1 MRFPVI
7 ALICI
12 ASTTAFAQEPSRCQA
27 LLETGTAAYERA
39 NLLQNQHD
47 LLSSD
52 LDRADNPAR
61 TRVRLGQLER
71 QLEQAQ
77 DRIARVLDE
86 ARALGCEKETDTL
99 VEAASLTEESV
110 IANREVSQAFEP
122 ASTGSVSSSTRSR
135 SD

>member
-7 ALICI
+7 ALICV

-52 LDRADNPAR
+52 LDRADTPGR
-61 TRVRLGQLER
+61 VRVRLGQLER

-77 DRIARVLDE
+77 ARIARVVDQV
-86 ARALGCEKETDTL
+86 RALDCEKETDML
-99 VEAASLTEESV
+99 FEAASLTEEGV
-110 IANREVSQAFEP
+110 IANREVSQAFDP
-122 ASTGSVSSSTRSR
+122 VSTGSVSSSTHPRR
-135 SD
+135 D

>member
-7 ALICI
+7 ALICV

-27 LLETGTAAYERA
+27 LLETGTAAYESA

-52 LDRADNPAR
+52 LDRVDNPAR
-61 TRVRLGQLER
+61 VRVRRSQLER

-77 DRIARVLDE
+77 ARIARVVDQ
-86 ARALGCEKETDTL
+86 ARALGCEKENDML

-110 IANREVSQAFEP
+110 IANREVGQMFDP
-122 ASTGSVSSSTRSR
+122 VSTGSVSSSTHSR

>member
-1 MRFPVI
+1 MRFPFI
-7 ALICI
+7 ALICV

-61 TRVRLGQLER
+61 VRIRLGQLER
-71 QLEQAQ
+71 QLGQAQ
-77 DRIARVLDE
+77 VQIARVVDQ
-86 ARALGCEKETDTL
+86 ARALGCEKENDML

-122 ASTGSVSSSTRSR
+122 VSTGSVSSSTHARR
-135 SD
+135 D

>member
-1 MRFPVI
+1 MRFPFIV
-7 ALICI
+7 LICV
-12 ASTTAFAQEPSRCQA
+12 ASSTASAQEPSRCQA

-39 NLLQNQHD
+39 NLLQNQHN

-52 LDRADNPAR
+52 LDRANNPAR
-61 TRVRLGQLER
+61 ARVRLGQLER

-77 DRIARVLDE
+77 ARIARVVDQ
-86 ARALGCEKETDTL
+86 ARALGCEKENDML

-122 ASTGSVSSSTRSR
+122 VSTGSVSSSTHPRR
-135 SD
+135 D

>member
-7 ALICI
+7 ALICV

-52 LDRADNPAR
+52 LDRADTPAR
-61 TRVRLGQLER
+61 VRIRLGQLER

-77 DRIARVLDE
+77 ARIARVVE
-86 ARALGCEKETDTL
+86 QARALDCEKETDML
-99 VEAASLTEESV
+99 FEAASLTEEGV
-110 IANREVSQAFEP
+110 IANREVTQAFDP
-122 ASTGSVSSSTRSR
+122 VSTGSISASTHPRR
-135 SD
+135 D

>member
-77 DRIARVLDE
+77 DQIARVVDQ
-86 ARALGCEKETDTL
+86 ARALDCEKETDML

-122 ASTGSVSSSTRSR
+122 VSTGSVSSTHSR
-135 SD
+135 SN

>member
-7 ALICI
+7 ALICV
-12 ASTTAFAQEPSRCQA
+12 ASTNAFAQEPSRCQA
-27 LLETGTAAYERA
+27 LLETGTAAYENA

-61 TRVRLGQLER
+61 VRVRLGQLER
-71 QLEQAQ
+71 QMEQAQ
-77 DRIARVLDE
+77 DRIARVLDQ
-86 ARALGCEKETDTL
+86 ARALGCEQETDTL

-122 ASTGSVSSSTRSR
+122 VSTGSVSSSTHSR

>member
-7 ALICI
+7 ALICV

-47 LLSSD
+47 LLTAY
-52 LDRADNPAR
+52 LDRADNPA
-61 TRVRLGQLER
+61 RVRLGQLER
-71 QLEQAQ
+71 QLEQVQ
-77 DRIARVLDE
+77 DRIARVVDQV
-86 ARALGCEKETDTL
+86 RTLGCEKETDTL
-99 VEAASLTEESV
+99 VEAASLTQESV

>member
-7 ALICI
+7 ALICV

-39 NLLQNQHD
+39 NLLQGQHD

-77 DRIARVLDE
+77 DRIARVVDE
-86 ARALGCEKETDTL
+86 ARALGCEKETDML

-122 ASTGSVSSSTRSR
+122 VSTGSVLSSTHPR

>member
-7 ALICI
+7 ALICV

-27 LLETGTAAYERA
+27 LLETGTAAYENA

-61 TRVRLGQLER
+61 TRVRHGQLER

-77 DRIARVLDE
+77 ARIARVVDQ
-86 ARALGCEKETDTL
+86 ARALGCEQETDTL

-110 IANREVSQAFEP
+110 IANHEVSQAFEP
-122 ASTGSVSSSTRSR
+122 VSTGSVSSSTHPRR
-135 SD
+135 D